1 MIGSLLAIYC
11 IVDVLDVR
19 GVTIQFAHDTIRIS
33 IQQPRYDS
41 YLDSRYGGSKLSNM
55 FWWTSGV
62 LYSIVV
68 MINELTELENRV
80 TDYNST
86 TSETLEHCCW
96 YCTAVLAFSLG
107 IHFQRGVL
115 PFHVRRHIC
124 CAASVVDNSSIFI
137 DDHKAKIL
145 PYCWFILWRRRSF
158 NLNTSCSAIPQLHL
172 SLFDLAKLAK
182 YENNAR
188 DFRF

>member
-1 MIGSLLAIYC
+1 MVIMKMVVIMVAVMIVVVMVVVMMVVTSNDNGGGNYSGGNDGSDDGSDDIDGDGGYDGDGNDDGYGNDYNLPHVVVVMI
-11 IVDVLDVR
+11 R

-86 TSETLEHCCW
+86 TSETLEHCC
-96 YCTAVLAFSLG
+96 
-107 IHFQRGVL
+107 
-115 PFHVRRHIC
+115 
-124 CAASVVDNSSIFI
+124 
-137 DDHKAKIL
+137 
-145 PYCWFILWRRRSF
+145 
-158 NLNTSCSAIPQLHL
+158 
-172 SLFDLAKLAK
+172 
-182 YENNAR
+182 
-188 DFRF
+188 

>member
-1 MIGSLLAIYC
+1 MYAGWRYKIKDNFSR
-11 IVDVLDVR
+11 LDIPQGINTR

-86 TSETLEHCCW
+86 TSETL
-96 YCTAVLAFSLG
+96 
-107 IHFQRGVL
+107 
-115 PFHVRRHIC
+115 
-124 CAASVVDNSSIFI
+124 
-137 DDHKAKIL
+137 
-145 PYCWFILWRRRSF
+145 
-158 NLNTSCSAIPQLHL
+158 
-172 SLFDLAKLAK
+172 K
-182 YENNAR
+182 YMTI
-188 DFRF
+188 